1 MSKIKHGS
9 KFSITTPLRRRRRG
23 VGSETSSLQ
32 NLKLIVSLNNADRET
47 GHGGET
53 ANFRGPEH
61 AVHPSD
67 CLQFT
72 GEDAH
77 YILSLTH

>member
-9 KFSITTPLRRRRRG
+9 KFSITTPLRRRG